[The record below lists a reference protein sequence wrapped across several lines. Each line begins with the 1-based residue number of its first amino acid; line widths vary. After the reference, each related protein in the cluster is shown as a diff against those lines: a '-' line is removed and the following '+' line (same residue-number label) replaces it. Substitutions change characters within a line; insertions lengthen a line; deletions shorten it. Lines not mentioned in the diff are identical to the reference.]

1 MTTVISWHMYLI
13 IDCSIAG
20 QLAYVS
26 KSPIAQIPV
35 KSKRYETMMEDEENH
50 VYRISM
56 MSRSI
61 ARNTIARSTIVTYSS
76 GIPGILII
84 LHASSKLCTLI
95 IK

>member
-61 ARNTIARSTIVTYSS
+61 ARNTIVTYSS

-84 LHASSKLCTLI
+84 NTAC
-95 IK
+95 

>member
-56 MSRSI
+56 MSRPI
-61 ARNTIARSTIVTYSS
+61 ARNTIVTYSS

>member
-1 MTTVISWHMYLI
+1 MYLI

-61 ARNTIARSTIVTYSS
+61 ARNTIVTYSS

>member
-1 MTTVISWHMYLI
+1 MYLI

-20 QLAYVS
+20 QSAYVS
-26 KSPIAQIPV
+26 KSPIAQIPL
-35 KSKRYETMMEDEENH
+35 KASKRYEAMMKDEENH

-56 MSRSI
+56 ISRSI
-61 ARNTIARSTIVTYSS
+61 ARNTIVTYSS

-84 LHASSKLCTLI
+84 LHASSKFGTLI

>member
-1 MTTVISWHMYLI
+1 LYLI

-56 MSRSI
+56 MSRPI
-61 ARNTIARSTIVTYSS
+61 ARNTIVTYSS

-84 LHASSKLCTLI
+84 NTAC
-95 IK
+95 

>member
-56 MSRSI
+56 MNRSI
-61 ARNTIARSTIVTYSS
+61 ARNTIVTYSS

-84 LHASSKLCTLI
+84 NTAC
-95 IK
+95 